1 MNKTFQ
7 AESIKSRGIFFGWWT
22 VITGTF
28 LNFFGSGYSDYGFS
42 ALFKPMSEEL
52 YLSRA
57 TTSLAS
63 SIGRFGGGL
72 EALVVG
78 WFVDRFGPKRIALFG
93 LCLFSSALVLTYYI
107 DSLWSFIVVWG
118 IMAGMGGTLCWTT
131 PMEKAIT
138 NWFVKKRGLAMGI
151 RWVLSGM
158 ILLPLVT
165 WLIDTQGWRM
175 ACVIGGVIMFVVGLP
190 LIIFFVRDHRP
201 EYYGLLPDGVKTE
214 DETGSSERMME
225 RGAKYAAEAQ
235 EVEFTLRQAIKTPSY
250 WMIVL
255 AQATFGS
262 THRAL
267 SLHIMPFLT
276 DMNIEATSAAA
287 MVTLTGLFS
296 LALRFVGGVVAD
308 RIRISY
314 LRFFFGGSYLLKA
327 AALAV
332 IVMNQST
339 PAIYVFLTLNYI
351 SFGISMTLGS
361 FIWGRYFGRKAFG
374 SIRGF
379 SMVFMMPMAFL
390 VPIYTGW
397 VYDTSGSYLTAF
409 ITLAIIAAT
418 AGVFMFFAPPPKPPA
433 QVTDFNKFL

>member
-1 MNKTFQ
+1 MKHFFQ
-7 AESIKSRGIFFGWWT
+7 TDRKKSRGIFFGWWT

-28 LNFFGSGYSDYGFS
+28 LNFLGSGYSDYGFS

-52 YLSRA
+52 QLSRA

-78 WFVDRFGPKRIALFG
+78 WFVDRFGPKKIAIFG
-93 LCLFSSALVLTYYI
+93 LFLFCSALVLTYYM

-158 ILLPLVT
+158 LLLPLIT

-175 ACVIGGVIMFVVGLP
+175 TCAIGGVVMFAVGLP
-190 LIIFFVRDHRP
+190 LILLFVRDHRP
-201 EYYGLLPDGVKTE
+201 EYYGLLPDGAKAE
-214 DETGSSERMME
+214 DDAESSEGMME
-225 RGAKYAAEAQ
+225 RGAEYAEEVQ
-235 EVEFTLRQAIKTPSY
+235 EVEFTLRQAMKTPSY

-287 MVTLTGLFS
+287 MVTLTGLIS
-296 LALRFVGGVVAD
+296 LALRFIGGVAAD
-308 RIRISY
+308 RIRIGY

-327 AALAV
+327 VALTIIV
-332 IVMNQST
+332 INQST

-379 SMVFMMPMAFL
+379 SAVFMMPLAFL
-390 VPIYTGW
+390 VPIYAGW
-397 VYDTSGSYLTAF
+397 VYDTSGSYLNAF
-409 ITLAIIAAT
+409 ITLAILAAA

-433 QVTDFNKFL
+433 QVTDINKFL